1 MITVRKLRAQDA
13 VLSSRKAGVGNVR
26 WGKGGLRLSDLDL
39 QEAWEAYKRTGD
51 PEAKERLILEYAPLV
66 RQVAAR
72 VAIGLPSNI
81 DHDDLLSYGF
91 FGLLDAINRFEP
103 ERQIKFETY
112 AARRVRGSMID
123 GIRASDW
130 VPRSVRQKA
139 KAIEQAIAHLE
150 MEKGRPP
157 TDAEVAEYL
166 NISLTTYHQYLHE
179 VSVVSLASLD
189 DVWSQ
194 EGEDEGN
201 LRLGQM
207 VEDQTCVDPEEQVTR
222 NEMKRL
228 LAEAID
234 QLPERERL
242 VITLYYYEELTLK
255 EIGEVLSVSES
266 RISQIHTKSMM
277 QLRNALLRH
286 KESLV
291 S

>member
-1 MITVRKLRAQDA
+1 M
-13 VLSSRKAGVGNVR
+13 
-26 WGKGGLRLSDLDL
+26 SDLDL
-39 QEAWEAYKRTGD
+39 RKAWDAYKRTGD

-66 RQVAAR
+66 RQVAGR
-72 VAIGLPSNI
+72 VAIGLPSNV
-81 DHDDLLSYGF
+81 DQDDLLSYGF
-91 FGLLDAINRFEP
+91 FGLLDAMNRFEP

-123 GIRASDW
+123 GIRAADW

-139 KAIEQAIAHLE
+139 KAIEQAIGRLE

-157 TDAEVAEYL
+157 ADGEVAEYL
-166 NISLTTYHQYLHE
+166 EISLSTYHQQLHE

-189 DVWSQ
+189 DVWNQ
-194 EGEDEGN
+194 EGEDEGS

-207 VEDQTCVDPEEQVTR
+207 VEDHSSVDPEEQVVQ
-222 NEMKRL
+222 NELKRL

-234 QLPERERL
+234 QLSERERL

-255 EIGEVLSVSES
+255 EIGQVLSVSES
-266 RISQIHTKSMM
+266 RISQIHTKSML
-277 QLRNALLRH
+277 QLRSALQRH

>member
-1 MITVRKLRAQDA
+1 M
-13 VLSSRKAGVGNVR
+13 
-26 WGKGGLRLSDLDL
+26 SDLDL
-39 QEAWEAYKRTGD
+39 RRAWDAYKQTGD

-66 RQVAAR
+66 RQVAGR

-81 DHDDLLSYGF
+81 DQDDLLSYGF
-91 FGLLDAINRFEP
+91 FGLLDAMNRFEP

-112 AARRVRGSMID
+112 AARRIRGSMID
-123 GIRASDW
+123 GIRAADW

-139 KAIEQAIAHLE
+139 KAIDQAIARLE

-157 TDAEVAEYL
+157 VDREIADHL
-166 NISLTTYHQYLHE
+166 GMSLTTYHQHLQE

-194 EGEDEGN
+194 EGEDEGS

-207 VEDQTCVDPEEQVTR
+207 VEDQGSINPEEEVAQ

-234 QLPERERL
+234 QLTERERL
-242 VITLYYYEELTLK
+242 VISLYYYEELTLK
-255 EIGEVLSVSES
+255 EIGQVLSVSES
-266 RISQIHTKSMM
+266 RISQIHTKSML
-277 QLRNALLRH
+277 QLRSVLQRH